1 MKLWRPLTFSLFMV
15 ILVLPAAAT
24 TQTGLGPYQPLSTI
38 VIPPNSANG
47 NVGAL
52 AGGFDI
58 SWFDFSTERFFIAD
72 RGTIPG
78 AGLVMDA
85 RNGNILANIS
95 SGLPQALSA
104 ADQIWYNPG
113 DNRVYFAGRNLGVV
127 DAETNAFLGFIAPGT
142 QTATS
147 AGGHSIAV
155 DSYTNY
161 VFVPNSGGIKVHA
174 QAPPSTA
181 SK

>member
-1 MKLWRPLTFSLFMV
+1 VAVAIVLDALRSSIYNQHLTYEALDFTPTKSAHLNNPVPSYAGLVKEKQKENRNLSMKLWRPLTFSLFMV

-24 TQTGLGPYQPLSTI
+24 TRAGLGPYQPLSTI

-78 AGLVMDA
+78 AG
-85 RNGNILANIS
+85 
-95 SGLPQALSA
+95 Q
-104 ADQIWYNPG
+104 
-113 DNRVYFAGRNLGVV
+113 V
-127 DAETNAFLGFIAPGT
+127 DTTMSLYPTAEG
-142 QTATS
+142 
-147 AGGHSIAV
+147 
-155 DSYTNY
+155 
-161 VFVPNSGGIKVHA
+161 
-174 QAPPSTA
+174 
-181 SK
+181 